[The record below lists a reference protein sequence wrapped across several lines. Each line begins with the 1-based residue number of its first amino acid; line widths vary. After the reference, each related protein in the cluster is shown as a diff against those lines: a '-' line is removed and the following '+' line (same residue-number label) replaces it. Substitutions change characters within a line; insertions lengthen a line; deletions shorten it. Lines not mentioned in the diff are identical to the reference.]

1 MCILHILI
9 HKHTYAPFTTYTI
22 TICYH
27 VRAYEC
33 EIVKRMLIW
42 KHIILRIHSSCF
54 FLQSS
59 LFFLWSFMI
68 PMIIYPSHTYT
79 PLICSKPPSSPPFQF
94 FLHFSIHK
102 INKVKNGFFSE
113 YFTNYTP
120 FPSISS
126 LCFLNNSLTFLPPYF
141 FMQSPRNIPDFT
153 PPIPNVAAAAFYRR
167 CLML

>member
-9 HKHTYAPFTTYTI
+9 HKRTYAPFTTYTI

-54 FLQSS
+54 FITNIQSS

-68 PMIIYPSHTYT
+68 PMIIYPSHTYK
-79 PLICSKPPSSPPFQF
+79 PLICLKPPSFHLNF
-94 FLHFSIHK
+94 FLHISIHK
-102 INKVKNGFFSE
+102 INKVKNGFSFFSRI
-113 YFTNYTP
+113 FLQITHHSHP
-120 FPSISS
+120 FP
-126 LCFLNNSLTFLPPYF
+126 LCAS
-141 FMQSPRNIPDFT
+141 
-153 PPIPNVAAAAFYRR
+153 
-167 CLML
+167 